1 MFRQNSVLF
10 CQLAVLFEQNA
21 ALGCTFAQAQNTKE
35 LNAVYFA
42 EPVFEQVS
50 FGSGDAQLLKMETPE
65 GGVVFDAK
73 EFAQALT
80 PMQEGVIS
88 EQFEMKA
95 ILDASTPVQEEA
107 IGEQFEMKAILDAS
121 TPIQEEA
128 IGEQFEMKAILEA
141 STPIQEEAISEQ
153 FEMKAILDAA
163 TPIQEE
169 AISEQF
175 EMKAILEAVKDT
187 PAFAIIIRNREL
199 LISDCSNNAIIDR
212 YELSN
217 VEERESK
224 TILTTAG
231 GDEFVLE
238 TTADGRFLTKTKG
251 KSNLPFDKMR
261 IIR

>member
-1 MFRQNSVLF
+1 MKRRTFI
-10 CQLAVLFEQNA
+10 LAAA

-50 FGSGDAQLLKMETPE
+50 FGSDDAQLLKMETPE

-80 PMQEGVIS
+80 PVQEG
-88 EQFEMKA
+88 
-95 ILDASTPVQEEA
+95 A

-121 TPIQEEA
+121 
-128 IGEQFEMKAILEA
+128 
-141 STPIQEEAISEQ
+141 
-153 FEMKAILDAA
+153 

-187 PAFAIIIRNREL
+187 PALAIIIRNREL

-238 TTADGRFLTKTKG
+238 TTAGGRFLTKTKG

>member
-1 MFRQNSVLF
+1 MFRRNDVLF

-42 EPVFEQVS
+42 EPVFDQVS
-50 FGSGDAQLLKMETPE
+50 FGSDDAQLLKMETPE

-80 PMQEGVIS
+80 P
-88 EQFEMKA
+88 
-95 ILDASTPVQEEA
+95 VQEEA
-107 IGEQFEMKAILDAS
+107 ISEQFEMKAILDAS

-141 STPIQEEAISEQ
+141 
-153 FEMKAILDAA
+153 
-163 TPIQEE
+163 
-169 AISEQF
+169 
-175 EMKAILEAVKDT
+175 VKDT
-187 PAFAIIIRNREL
+187 PALAIIIRNREL

-238 TTADGRFLTKTKG
+238 TTAGGRFLTKTKG

>member
-1 MFRQNSVLF
+1 MFRRNGVLF

-50 FGSGDAQLLKMETPE
+50 FGSDDAQLLKMETPE

-80 PMQEGVIS
+80 P
-88 EQFEMKA
+88 
-95 ILDASTPVQEEA
+95 
-107 IGEQFEMKAILDAS
+107 
-121 TPIQEEA
+121 
-128 IGEQFEMKAILEA
+128 
-141 STPIQEEAISEQ
+141 IQEEAISEQ
-153 FEMKAILDAA
+153 FEMKAILDAS

-187 PAFAIIIRNREL
+187 PALAIIIRNREL

-238 TTADGRFLTKTKG
+238 TTAGGRFLTKTKG

>member
-1 MFRQNSVLF
+1 MFRRNGVLF

-21 ALGCTFAQAQNTKE
+21 ALGCTFAEAQNTKE

-50 FGSGDAQLLKMETPE
+50 FGSDDAQLLKMETPE

-80 PMQEGVIS
+80 PVQEGAIS

-95 ILDASTPVQEEA
+95 ILDASTPIQEEA

-128 IGEQFEMKAILEA
+128 IGEQFEMKAIL
-141 STPIQEEAISEQ
+141 
-153 FEMKAILDAA
+153 D
-163 TPIQEE
+163 
-169 AISEQF
+169 
-175 EMKAILEAVKDT
+175 AVKDT
-187 PAFAIIIRNREL
+187 PALAIIIRNREL

-238 TTADGRFLTKTKG
+238 TTAGGRFLTKTKG

>member
-1 MFRQNSVLF
+1 MFRRNGVLF

-42 EPVFEQVS
+42 EPVFDQVS
-50 FGSGDAQLLKMETPE
+50 FGSDDAQLLKMETPE

-80 PMQEGVIS
+80 PVQEGAIG

-95 ILDASTPVQEEA
+95 ILDAATPIQEEA
-107 IGEQFEMKAILDAS
+107 ISEQFEMKAILDAS

-128 IGEQFEMKAILEA
+128 IG
-141 STPIQEEAISEQ
+141 
-153 FEMKAILDAA
+153 
-163 TPIQEE
+163 
-169 AISEQF
+169 EQF

-238 TTADGRFLTKTKG
+238 TTAGGCFLTKTKG

>member
-1 MFRQNSVLF
+1 MKRRTFI
-10 CQLAVLFEQNA
+10 LAAA

-42 EPVFEQVS
+42 EPVFDQVS
-50 FGSGDAQLLKMETPE
+50 FGSDDAQLLKMETPE

-80 PMQEGVIS
+80 PVQEGAIS

-95 ILDASTPVQEEA
+95 ILDAS
-107 IGEQFEMKAILDAS
+107 
-121 TPIQEEA
+121 
-128 IGEQFEMKAILEA
+128 
-141 STPIQEEAISEQ
+141 
-153 FEMKAILDAA
+153 

-238 TTADGRFLTKTKG
+238 TTAGGRFLTKTKG

>member
-1 MFRQNSVLF
+1 M
-10 CQLAVLFEQNA
+10 
-21 ALGCTFAQAQNTKE
+21 GCTFAQAQNTKE

-42 EPVFEQVS
+42 EPVFDQVS
-50 FGSGDAQLLKMETPE
+50 FGSDDAQLLKMETPE

-80 PMQEGVIS
+80 PMQEG
-88 EQFEMKA
+88 
-95 ILDASTPVQEEA
+95 A

-128 IGEQFEMKAILEA
+128 IGEQFEMKAILDA

-153 FEMKAILDAA
+153 FEMKAILDA
-163 TPIQEE
+163 
-169 AISEQF
+169 
-175 EMKAILEAVKDT
+175 VKDT
-187 PAFAIIIRNREL
+187 PALAIIIRNREL

-217 VEERESK
+217 VEEREST

-238 TTADGRFLTKTKG
+238 TTAGGRFLTKTKG

>member
-1 MFRQNSVLF
+1 MKRRTFI
-10 CQLAVLFEQNA
+10 LAAA
-21 ALGCTFAQAQNTKE
+21 ALGCTFAEAQNTKE

-80 PMQEGVIS
+80 PVQEEAIS

-95 ILDASTPVQEEA
+95 ILDASTPV
-107 IGEQFEMKAILDAS
+107 
-121 TPIQEEA
+121 
-128 IGEQFEMKAILEA
+128 
-141 STPIQEEAISEQ
+141 
-153 FEMKAILDAA
+153 
-163 TPIQEE
+163 QEE

-238 TTADGRFLTKTKG
+238 TTAGGRFLTKTKG

>member
-1 MFRQNSVLF
+1 MFRRNGVLF

-21 ALGCTFAQAQNTKE
+21 ALGCTFAEAQNTKE

-50 FGSGDAQLLKMETPE
+50 FGSDDAQLLKMETPE

-80 PMQEGVIS
+80 PVQEEAIS

-95 ILDASTPVQEEA
+95 ILDASTPIQEGA

-121 TPIQEEA
+121 TPV
-128 IGEQFEMKAILEA
+128 
-141 STPIQEEAISEQ
+141 
-153 FEMKAILDAA
+153 
-163 TPIQEE
+163 QEE

-238 TTADGRFLTKTKG
+238 TTAGGRFLTKTKG

>member
-1 MFRQNSVLF
+1 MKRRTFI
-10 CQLAVLFEQNA
+10 LAAA
-21 ALGCTFAQAQNTKE
+21 ALGCTFAEAQNTKE

-80 PMQEGVIS
+80 PV
-88 EQFEMKA
+88 
-95 ILDASTPVQEEA
+95 
-107 IGEQFEMKAILDAS
+107 
-121 TPIQEEA
+121 
-128 IGEQFEMKAILEA
+128 
-141 STPIQEEAISEQ
+141 QEEAISEQ

-163 TPIQEE
+163 TPIQEGAISEQFEMKAILDASTPVQEE

-238 TTADGRFLTKTKG
+238 TTAGGRFLTKTKG

>member
-1 MFRQNSVLF
+1 MKRRTFI
-10 CQLAVLFEQNA
+10 LAAA

-42 EPVFEQVS
+42 EPVFDQVS
-50 FGSGDAQLLKMETPE
+50 FGSDDAQLLKMETPE

-80 PMQEGVIS
+80 PMQEGAIS

-95 ILDASTPVQEEA
+95 ILD
-107 IGEQFEMKAILDAS
+107 
-121 TPIQEEA
+121 
-128 IGEQFEMKAILEA
+128 A

-153 FEMKAILDAA
+153 FEMKAILD
-163 TPIQEE
+163 
-169 AISEQF
+169 
-175 EMKAILEAVKDT
+175 AVKDT

-238 TTADGRFLTKTKG
+238 TTAGGRFLTKTKG

>member
-1 MFRQNSVLF
+1 MFRRNGVLF

-42 EPVFEQVS
+42 EPVFDQVS

-80 PMQEGVIS
+80 PVQEGAIS
-88 EQFEMKA
+88 
-95 ILDASTPVQEEA
+95 
-107 IGEQFEMKAILDAS
+107 EQFEMKAILDAS

-128 IGEQFEMKAILEA
+128 IG
-141 STPIQEEAISEQ
+141 
-153 FEMKAILDAA
+153 
-163 TPIQEE
+163 
-169 AISEQF
+169 EQF

-238 TTADGRFLTKTKG
+238 TTAGGRFLTKTKG

>member
-1 MFRQNSVLF
+1 MKRRTFI
-10 CQLAVLFEQNA
+10 LAAA
-21 ALGCTFAQAQNTKE
+21 ALGCTFAEAQNTKV

-50 FGSGDAQLLKMETPE
+50 FGSDDAQLLKMETPE

-95 ILDASTPVQEEA
+95 ILDASTPIQEGA
-107 IGEQFEMKAILDAS
+107 ISEQFEMKAILDAS

-141 STPIQEEAISEQ
+141 
-153 FEMKAILDAA
+153 
-163 TPIQEE
+163 
-169 AISEQF
+169 
-175 EMKAILEAVKDT
+175 VKDT
-187 PAFAIIIRNREL
+187 PALAIIIRNREL

-238 TTADGRFLTKTKG
+238 TTAGGRFLTKTKG

>member
-1 MFRQNSVLF
+1 MFRRNGVLF

-21 ALGCTFAQAQNTKE
+21 VLGCTFAQAQNTKV

-42 EPVFEQVS
+42 EPVFDQMS

-80 PMQEGVIS
+80 PMQEG
-88 EQFEMKA
+88 
-95 ILDASTPVQEEA
+95 A
-107 IGEQFEMKAILDAS
+107 IG
-121 TPIQEEA
+121 
-128 IGEQFEMKAILEA
+128 
-141 STPIQEEAISEQ
+141 EQ

-238 TTADGRFLTKTKG
+238 TTAGGRFLTKTKG

>member
-1 MFRQNSVLF
+1 MKRRTFI
-10 CQLAVLFEQNA
+10 LAAA
-21 ALGCTFAQAQNTKE
+21 ALGCTFAEAQNTKV

-50 FGSGDAQLLKMETPE
+50 FGSDDAQLLKMETPE

-95 ILDASTPVQEEA
+95 ILDASTP
-107 IGEQFEMKAILDAS
+107 
-121 TPIQEEA
+121 IQEEA

-141 STPIQEEAISEQ
+141 
-153 FEMKAILDAA
+153 
-163 TPIQEE
+163 
-169 AISEQF
+169 
-175 EMKAILEAVKDT
+175 VKDT
-187 PAFAIIIRNREL
+187 PALAIIIRNREL

-238 TTADGRFLTKTKG
+238 TTAGGRFLTKTKG

>member
-1 MFRQNSVLF
+1 MKRRTFI
-10 CQLAVLFEQNA
+10 LAAA

-80 PMQEGVIS
+80 PVQEGAIS
-88 EQFEMKA
+88 
-95 ILDASTPVQEEA
+95 
-107 IGEQFEMKAILDAS
+107 EQFEMKAILDAS

-153 FEMKAILDAA
+153 FEMKAIL
-163 TPIQEE
+163 EV
-169 AISEQF
+169 
-175 EMKAILEAVKDT
+175 VKDT

-199 LISDCSNNAIIDR
+199 LISDCSNNAIIDQ

>member
-1 MFRQNSVLF
+1 M
-10 CQLAVLFEQNA
+10 
-21 ALGCTFAQAQNTKE
+21 GCTFAQAQNTKE

-42 EPVFEQVS
+42 QPVFEQVS

-80 PMQEGVIS
+80 PVQEGVIN

-95 ILDASTPVQEEA
+95 ILDAATPVQEEA
-107 IGEQFEMKAILDAS
+107 ISEQFEMKAILDAS

-141 STPIQEEAISEQ
+141 
-153 FEMKAILDAA
+153 
-163 TPIQEE
+163 
-169 AISEQF
+169 
-175 EMKAILEAVKDT
+175 VKDT
-187 PAFAIIIRNREL
+187 PALAIIIRNREL

>member
-1 MFRQNSVLF
+1 MKKATFILT
-10 CQLAVLFEQNA
+10 AA

-42 EPVFEQVS
+42 QPVFDQVS

-80 PMQEGVIS
+80 PV
-88 EQFEMKA
+88 
-95 ILDASTPVQEEA
+95 
-107 IGEQFEMKAILDAS
+107 
-121 TPIQEEA
+121 
-128 IGEQFEMKAILEA
+128 
-141 STPIQEEAISEQ
+141 QEEAISEQ

-163 TPIQEE
+163 TPVQEE
-169 AISEQF
+169 AIGEQF

-238 TTADGRFLTKTKG
+238 TTAGGRFLTKTKG

>member
-1 MFRQNSVLF
+1 MKRRTFI
-10 CQLAVLFEQNA
+10 LAA
-21 ALGCTFAQAQNTKE
+21 AVLGCTFAEAQNTKE

-42 EPVFEQVS
+42 EPVFDQVS
-50 FGSGDAQLLKMETPE
+50 FGSDDAQLLKMETPE

-73 EFAQALT
+73 EFAQAL
-80 PMQEGVIS
+80 
-88 EQFEMKA
+88 
-95 ILDASTPVQEEA
+95 TPVQEEA

-128 IGEQFEMKAILEA
+128 I
-141 STPIQEEAISEQ
+141 SEQ
-153 FEMKAILDAA
+153 FEMKAILDAS
-163 TPIQEE
+163 TPMQEG
-169 AISEQF
+169 AISEQL

-238 TTADGRFLTKTKG
+238 TTAGGRFLTKTKG

>member
-1 MFRQNSVLF
+1 MFRQNGVLF

-21 ALGCTFAQAQNTKE
+21 ALGCTFAEAQNTKE

-50 FGSGDAQLLKMETPE
+50 FGSDDAQLLKMETPE

-80 PMQEGVIS
+80 PMQEG
-88 EQFEMKA
+88 
-95 ILDASTPVQEEA
+95 A
-107 IGEQFEMKAILDAS
+107 IGEQFEMKAILDA
-121 TPIQEEA
+121 A
-128 IGEQFEMKAILEA
+128 
-141 STPIQEEAISEQ
+141 TPIQEEAISEQ
-153 FEMKAILDAA
+153 FEMKAILEAATPIQEDAIGEQFEMKA
-163 TPIQEE
+163 ILDASTPIQEE

-238 TTADGRFLTKTKG
+238 TTAGGRFLTKTKG

>member
-1 MFRQNSVLF
+1 MKRRTFI
-10 CQLAVLFEQNA
+10 LAAA

-50 FGSGDAQLLKMETPE
+50 FGSDDAQLLKMETPE

-80 PMQEGVIS
+80 PVQEGTIS

-95 ILDASTPVQEEA
+95 ILDA
-107 IGEQFEMKAILDAS
+107 
-121 TPIQEEA
+121 
-128 IGEQFEMKAILEA
+128 
-141 STPIQEEAISEQ
+141 
-153 FEMKAILDAA
+153 
-163 TPIQEE
+163 
-169 AISEQF
+169 
-175 EMKAILEAVKDT
+175 VKDT
-187 PAFAIIIRNREL
+187 PALAIIIRNREL

-238 TTADGRFLTKTKG
+238 TTAGGRFLTKTKG

>member
-1 MFRQNSVLF
+1 MFRRNGVLF

-21 ALGCTFAQAQNTKE
+21 ALGCTFAEAQNTKE

-42 EPVFEQVS
+42 EPVFDQVS
-50 FGSGDAQLLKMETPE
+50 FGSDDAQLLKMETPE

-95 ILDASTPVQEEA
+95 ILDASTP
-107 IGEQFEMKAILDAS
+107 
-121 TPIQEEA
+121 IQEEA
-128 IGEQFEMKAILEA
+128 IG
-141 STPIQEEAISEQ
+141 
-153 FEMKAILDAA
+153 
-163 TPIQEE
+163 
-169 AISEQF
+169 EQF

-238 TTADGRFLTKTKG
+238 TTAGGRFLTKTKG

>member
-1 MFRQNSVLF
+1 MKRRTFI
-10 CQLAVLFEQNA
+10 LAAA

-50 FGSGDAQLLKMETPE
+50 FGSDDAQLLKMETPE

-80 PMQEGVIS
+80 PVQEEAIS

-95 ILDASTPVQEEA
+95 ILD
-107 IGEQFEMKAILDAS
+107 
-121 TPIQEEA
+121 
-128 IGEQFEMKAILEA
+128 A

-153 FEMKAILDAA
+153 FEMKAILDAS

-187 PAFAIIIRNREL
+187 PALAIIIRNREL

-238 TTADGRFLTKTKG
+238 TTAGGRFLTKTKG

>member
-1 MFRQNSVLF
+1 MFRRNGVLF

-50 FGSGDAQLLKMETPE
+50 FGSDDAQLLKMETPE

-80 PMQEGVIS
+80 PVQEEAIS

-95 ILDASTPVQEEA
+95 ILDASTLIQEEA

-128 IGEQFEMKAILEA
+128 I
-141 STPIQEEAISEQ
+141 SEQ
-153 FEMKAILDAA
+153 FEMKAILD
-163 TPIQEE
+163 
-169 AISEQF
+169 
-175 EMKAILEAVKDT
+175 AVKDT

-238 TTADGRFLTKTKG
+238 TTAGGRFLTKTKG

>member
-1 MFRQNSVLF
+1 MKRRTFI
-10 CQLAVLFEQNA
+10 LAAA

-50 FGSGDAQLLKMETPE
+50 FGSDDAQLLKMETPE

-80 PMQEGVIS
+80 PIQEEAIS

-95 ILDASTPVQEEA
+95 ILDAATPV
-107 IGEQFEMKAILDAS
+107 
-121 TPIQEEA
+121 
-128 IGEQFEMKAILEA
+128 
-141 STPIQEEAISEQ
+141 QEEAISEQ

-169 AISEQF
+169 AISEQFEMKAILDASTPIQEEAIGEQF

-238 TTADGRFLTKTKG
+238 TTAGGRFLTKTKG

>member
-1 MFRQNSVLF
+1 MFRRNGVLF

-21 ALGCTFAQAQNTKE
+21 VLGCTFAEAQNTKE

-42 EPVFEQVS
+42 EPVFDQVS
-50 FGSGDAQLLKMETPE
+50 FGSDDAQLLKMETPE

-80 PMQEGVIS
+80 PVQEG
-88 EQFEMKA
+88 
-95 ILDASTPVQEEA
+95 
-107 IGEQFEMKAILDAS
+107 
-121 TPIQEEA
+121 A

-153 FEMKAILDAA
+153 FEMKAIL
-163 TPIQEE
+163 
-169 AISEQF
+169 
-175 EMKAILEAVKDT
+175 EAVKDT
-187 PAFAIIIRNREL
+187 PALAIIIRNREL

-238 TTADGRFLTKTKG
+238 TTAGGRFLTKTKG

>member
-1 MFRQNSVLF
+1 MFRRNGVLF

-21 ALGCTFAQAQNTKE
+21 ALGCTFAEAQNTKE

-50 FGSGDAQLLKMETPE
+50 FGSDDAQLLKMETPE

-80 PMQEGVIS
+80 PVQEGAIS

-95 ILDASTPVQEEA
+95 ILDASTPV
-107 IGEQFEMKAILDAS
+107 
-121 TPIQEEA
+121 
-128 IGEQFEMKAILEA
+128 
-141 STPIQEEAISEQ
+141 
-153 FEMKAILDAA
+153 
-163 TPIQEE
+163 QEE

-238 TTADGRFLTKTKG
+238 TTAGGRFLTKTKG

>member
-1 MFRQNSVLF
+1 MKRRTFI
-10 CQLAVLFEQNA
+10 LAAA
-21 ALGCTFAQAQNTKE
+21 ALGCTFAQAQNTKV

-50 FGSGDAQLLKMETPE
+50 FGSDDAQLLKMETPE

-80 PMQEGVIS
+80 PVQEGVIS

-95 ILDASTPVQEEA
+95 ILDAS
-107 IGEQFEMKAILDAS
+107 
-121 TPIQEEA
+121 
-128 IGEQFEMKAILEA
+128 
-141 STPIQEEAISEQ
+141 
-153 FEMKAILDAA
+153 

-199 LISDCSNNAIIDR
+199 LISDYSNNAIIDR

-238 TTADGRFLTKTKG
+238 TTAGGRFLTKTKG

>member
-1 MFRQNSVLF
+1 MKKATFILT
-10 CQLAVLFEQNA
+10 AA

-42 EPVFEQVS
+42 QPVFDQVS

-80 PMQEGVIS
+80 PV
-88 EQFEMKA
+88 
-95 ILDASTPVQEEA
+95 
-107 IGEQFEMKAILDAS
+107 
-121 TPIQEEA
+121 
-128 IGEQFEMKAILEA
+128 
-141 STPIQEEAISEQ
+141 QEEAISEQ
-153 FEMKAILDAA
+153 FEMKAILDAS

-238 TTADGRFLTKTKG
+238 TTAGGRFLTKTKG

>member
-1 MFRQNSVLF
+1 MFRRTGVLF
-10 CQLAVLFEQNA
+10 CQLAVLFDQNA

-50 FGSGDAQLLKMETPE
+50 FGSDDAQLLKMETPE

-80 PMQEGVIS
+80 PVQEGAIS
-88 EQFEMKA
+88 
-95 ILDASTPVQEEA
+95 
-107 IGEQFEMKAILDAS
+107 EQFEMKAILDAS

-128 IGEQFEMKAILEA
+128 IGEQFEMKAILDA
-141 STPIQEEAISEQ
+141 S
-153 FEMKAILDAA
+153 

-187 PAFAIIIRNREL
+187 PALAIIIRNREL

-238 TTADGRFLTKTKG
+238 TTAGGRFLTKTKG

>member
-1 MFRQNSVLF
+1 M
-10 CQLAVLFEQNA
+10 
-21 ALGCTFAQAQNTKE
+21 GCTFAQAQNTKE

-50 FGSGDAQLLKMETPE
+50 FGSDDAQLLKMETPE

-95 ILDASTPVQEEA
+95 ILDAA
-107 IGEQFEMKAILDAS
+107 
-121 TPIQEEA
+121 
-128 IGEQFEMKAILEA
+128 
-141 STPIQEEAISEQ
+141 TPIQEEAISEQ
-153 FEMKAILDAA
+153 FEMKAILDAS
-163 TPIQEE
+163 TPMQEE

-187 PAFAIIIRNREL
+187 PALAIIIRNREL

-238 TTADGRFLTKTKG
+238 TAAGGRFLTKTKG

>member
-1 MFRQNSVLF
+1 MFRRNGVLF

-42 EPVFEQVS
+42 EPVFDQVS
-50 FGSGDAQLLKMETPE
+50 FGSDDAQLLKMETPE

-80 PMQEGVIS
+80 PMQEG
-88 EQFEMKA
+88 
-95 ILDASTPVQEEA
+95 A

-121 TPIQEEA
+121 
-128 IGEQFEMKAILEA
+128 
-141 STPIQEEAISEQ
+141 
-153 FEMKAILDAA
+153 

-238 TTADGRFLTKTKG
+238 TTAGGRFLTKTKG

>member
-1 MFRQNSVLF
+1 MKRRTFI
-10 CQLAVLFEQNA
+10 LAAA

-50 FGSGDAQLLKMETPE
+50 FGSDDAQLLKMETPE

-80 PMQEGVIS
+80 PVQEGV
-88 EQFEMKA
+88 
-95 ILDASTPVQEEA
+95 
-107 IGEQFEMKAILDAS
+107 
-121 TPIQEEA
+121 
-128 IGEQFEMKAILEA
+128 
-141 STPIQEEAISEQ
+141 ISEQ

-175 EMKAILEAVKDT
+175 EMKAILDAVKDT
-187 PAFAIIIRNREL
+187 PALAIIIRNREL

-238 TTADGRFLTKTKG
+238 TTAGGRFLTKTKG